1 MEAMACGLPVV
12 CSDIRGN
19 RDLVENGKGGY
30 LVNPSDLHCFAERIS
45 SLENSRSALVSM
57 GDFNRI
63 RVEDYNSHNVL
74 VQLERIYR
82 DNW

>member
-30 LVNPSDLHCFAERIS
+30 LVNPSDFYCFAERIS
-45 SLENSRSALVSM
+45 SLENSSSARVSM

-74 VQLERIYR
+74 VQLDRIYR